1 MDFDIDRK
9 KINIFKIGKL
19 YCFKH
24 YFNDKEVFEGMS
36 KYYNETKYRFE
47 CGTVSERNKIIKY
60 LWKMGFDADLVENL
74 KEYTV
79 KIDRTKRYGTILK
92 YSIEQAEIG
101 NNKVFLMRDTA
112 SVELAL
118 EHGAERY
125 LDETKVLF

>member
-1 MDFDIDRK
+1 
-9 KINIFKIGKL
+9 
-19 YCFKH
+19 
-24 YFNDKEVFEGMS
+24 
-36 KYYNETKYRFE
+36 
-47 CGTVSERNKIIKY
+47 
-60 LWKMGFDADLVENL
+60 MGFDADLVENL

-92 YSIEQAEIG
+92 YSIEQVDTG
-101 NNKVFLMRDTA
+101 NYKVFLMKDTA